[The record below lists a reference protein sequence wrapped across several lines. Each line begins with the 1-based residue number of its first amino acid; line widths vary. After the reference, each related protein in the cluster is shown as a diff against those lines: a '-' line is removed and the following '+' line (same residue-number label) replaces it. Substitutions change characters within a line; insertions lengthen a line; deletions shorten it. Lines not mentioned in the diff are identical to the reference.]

1 MTTAIKAYRI
11 LAVSIVLSSTAAAT
25 AGADVADF
33 YRGKTLRILVGY
45 GPGTGYDVYARLL
58 ARHLSKHLAGQR
70 GMVIQNM
77 PGAASLTMTNYLYI
91 VAPRDGTAIGRRA
104 RGLFIEPLFGN
115 ENAKFEGRKYSWIGS
130 MSRDASLCFTWH
142 TSDIKTIDDAKK

>member
-1 MTTAIKAYRI
+1 MATAIIAFGM
-11 LAVSIVLSSTAAAT
+11 LAVSIVLSSTAAA

-58 ARHLSKHLAGQR
+58 ARHLSKHLAGQP

-77 PGAASLTMTNYLYI
+77 PGAASLTMT
-91 VAPRDGTAIGRRA
+91 P
-104 RGLFIEPLFGN
+104 IE
-115 ENAKFEGRKYSWIGS
+115 
-130 MSRDASLCFTWH
+130 
-142 TSDIKTIDDAKK
+142 